1 MPTNWKYIKKLLEKE
16 FLCEKLRG
24 HITYDLTD
32 YRPAPWYQQHF
43 IMKCDDTILL
53 EASQP
58 HCEWDK
64 RFNYPT
70 VEYGACQMI
79 AEKACLRFGES
90 GIPQAE
96 VERITRFTTN
106 EVMAYISHYNAVY
119 GVAEIID
126 AIGVYLHSDI
136 EKSLSSEEFF
146 ILALA
151 ILDRRC
157 GKRKLEK
164 FAEWNY
170 VSYPNWLR
178 DIFRLRFEAEGL
190 AYSKAFEKCS

>member
-1 MPTNWKYIKKLLEKE
+1 MPTNWKYIKKLLEKD

-24 HITYDLTD
+24 HITYDLTV

-43 IMKCDDTILL
+43 VMKFDDKVLL
-53 EASQP
+53 DASQP

-70 VEYGACQMI
+70 VKFDARQMI
-79 AEKACLRFGES
+79 AEKACHRFGEDEIS
-90 GIPQAE
+90 KTA
-96 VERITRFTTN
+96 VERITRFTAN

-119 GVAEIID
+119 GVKEIID

-136 EKSLSSEEFF
+136 EKNLSSEEFF

-151 ILDRRC
+151 VLDRRC

-164 FAEWNY
+164 IANWDY
-170 VSYPNWLR
+170 ARYPVWLR
-178 DIFRLRFEAEGL
+178 EIFRLRFEAEGVR
-190 AYSKAFEKCS
+190 YSRAFEKCS